1 MHEMLQ
7 AGTPTCRTFRTAI
20 MNARLRLAT
29 CTTFRTA
36 IMNAR
41 CRVATSTA
49 FRHLHPLHPPTPHT
63 MCQPTALPGCHIV
76 RGGGGGPKLF
86 PPLIYYILPDGEFEL
101 PKLKRTFMRRD
112 RPQTRGQLNERNKR
126 NPNERNK
133 RWGPNLLIGTYQRA
147 EERLTRTTRDK
158 RATQRTQHTLGIELP
173 QKR

>member
-7 AGTPTCRTFRTAI
+7 AGTPTCTTFRTAI

-76 RGGGGGPKLF
+76 RERGPKLF

-101 PKLKRTFMRRD
+101 PKLKRTRET
-112 RPQTRGQLNERNKR
+112 RPTTDKRATQRTQQTQ
-126 NPNERNK
+126 PNERNK

-158 RATQRTQHTLGIELP
+158 RATQRGI
-173 QKR
+173 

>member
-63 MCQPTALPGCHIV
+63 MCQPTASPGCHIV
-76 RGGGGGPKLF
+76 RGGGGPKLF

-101 PKLKRTFMRRD
+101 PKFKRTRET
-112 RPQTRGQLNERNKR
+112 RPTTDKRATQRTQQTQ
-126 NPNERNK
+126 PNERNK

-158 RATQRTQHTLGIELP
+158 RATQRTQPTLGIELP